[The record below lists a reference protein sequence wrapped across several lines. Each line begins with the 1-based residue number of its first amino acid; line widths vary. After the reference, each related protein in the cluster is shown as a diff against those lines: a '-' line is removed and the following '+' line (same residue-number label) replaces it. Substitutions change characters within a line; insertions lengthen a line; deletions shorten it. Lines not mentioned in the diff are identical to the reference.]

1 MDKAKTETAPK
12 SATPAKAKVR
22 PIPEGYHTVTPYL
35 IVDGAAKA
43 LEYYGKAFLAKTL
56 FQMPGPGGKVM
67 HAEMQIGDSRVML
80 ADEFPEMGAKSPKT
94 VGGTPVTIALYVPDV
109 DVVVERALKAGGT
122 LKRPVENQFYGD
134 RSGGVTDPFG
144 HVWHVSTHVED
155 VTPEEMKTRMEKQR
169 GAKK

>member
-1 MDKAKTETAPK
+1 MERGPSGEQAMAQEKARTQTAPK
-12 SATPAKAKVR
+12 SATPAKSVR

-94 VGGTPVTIALYVPDV
+94 VGGTPVTRAPCVPDV
-109 DVVVERALKAGGT
+109 AVAVERALKAAGP
-122 LKRPVENQFYGD
+122 LKR
-134 RSGGVTDPFG
+134 
-144 HVWHVSTHVED
+144 
-155 VTPEEMKTRMEKQR
+155 
-169 GAKK
+169 